1 MQYTSKEGQRQADE
15 KGVKRVW
22 ISKKKWKAL
31 EKRVADLERKVQ
43 SRYTLTP
50 DLKVEIES
58 DISSGSVAQELQE
71 IINLPFE
78 KK

>member
-1 MQYTSKEGQRQADE
+1 M
-15 KGVKRVW
+15 W
-22 ISKKKWKAL
+22 ISKKKWTAL

-58 DISSGSVAQELQE
+58 DISSGSVPQELQE

>member
-1 MQYTSKEGQRQADE
+1 MW
-15 KGVKRVW
+15 V
-22 ISKKKWKAL
+22 SKKRWKAL

-58 DISSGSVAQELQE
+58 DILSGIVAQELQE

>member
-1 MQYTSKEGQRQADE
+1 M
-15 KGVKRVW
+15 KRVW
-22 ISKKKWKAL
+22 ISKKKWTVL

>member
-1 MQYTSKEGQRQADE
+1 M
-15 KGVKRVW
+15 W
-22 ISKKKWKAL
+22 ISKKKWTVL